1 MEEAASLPDIDRALA
16 QRLHRLRTS
25 RGWSLDELARRSGVS
40 RATLSRLER
49 VEVSATAAVLGRL
62 AAAFGLTPSRL
73 LQLAE
78 DEGAPL
84 VRRQEQPLWVD
95 PETGFRRRSVS
106 PPAAGFV
113 GEVIEG
119 VLPAGVRLVYP
130 APPQSGLEHHLV
142 LLEGA
147 LMLEVA
153 GKAHRLEPGDCLR
166 FRLTGANAFATPAD
180 QAARYLLFVL

>member
-1 MEEAASLPDIDRALA
+1 MEEESPTPDIDRALA
-16 QRLHRLRTS
+16 DRLHRLRTG

-49 VEVSATAAVLGRL
+49 VEVSATAQVLGRL

-78 DEGAPL
+78 EEGAPL
-84 VRRQEQPLWVD
+84 VRRRDQPLWVD

-106 PPAAGFV
+106 PPASGLA

-130 APPQSGLEHHLV
+130 APPRSGLEHHLM

-147 LMLEVA
+147 LILEVA
-153 GKAHRLEPGDCLR
+153 GEAHRLEPGDCLR
-166 FRLTGANAFATPAD
+166 FRLTGANAFATLAD
-180 QAARYLLFVL
+180 QGARYLLFVL